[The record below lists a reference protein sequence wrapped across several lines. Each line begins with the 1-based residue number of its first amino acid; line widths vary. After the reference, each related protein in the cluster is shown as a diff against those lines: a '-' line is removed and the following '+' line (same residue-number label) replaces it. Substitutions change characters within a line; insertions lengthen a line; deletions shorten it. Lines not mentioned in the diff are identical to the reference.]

1 VIPLEVR
8 VAGRARIDVLSVSG
22 RRVATLVD
30 RTLGAGTHEIV
41 WDGLDDNG
49 VPVGSGTYFFQLGN
63 RTKPAHKLTL
73 VR

>member
-1 VIPLEVR
+1 
-8 VAGRARIDVLSVSG
+8 VLSVSG

-49 VPVGSGTYFFQLGN
+49 VPVGSGTYFLQLGN